1 MKTDK
6 YSCSLGAYTLMGDIQ
21 STDIN
26 VTTWAI
32 RKTTPPP
39 QSSAPWISHLLSPAT
54 FLPSAAQQIRRTGPR
69 AAEGNKYG
77 GITLGNQK

>member
-32 RKTTPPP
+32 RKTPPP
-39 QSSAPWISHLLSPAT
+39 PPNLQLRGLATYCHLLPF
-54 FLPSAAQQIRRTGPR
+54 FLLPHNKSDAQIPGQQKAINM
-69 AAEGNKYG
+69 AE
-77 GITLGNQK
+77 